1 MLNTRVMWF
10 FSSFPYLLFA
20 KMYQKVILMQCT
32 IVSQTCALHPKCLV
46 RAQLEAEIIP
56 RLVPGVL
63 YKSLT
68 LSVWSVI

>member
-1 MLNTRVMWF
+1 
-10 FSSFPYLLFA
+10 
-20 KMYQKVILMQCT
+20 MYQKVILMQCT